1 VSTRPDEAAHR
12 LTIPPDLPPGRLV
25 ALPDRGETFVR
36 DSGGTGPP
44 LLLLHGWMFAAD
56 LNWYPSYR
64 ALVDAGYRVL
74 ALDHRGHGRGLRT
87 PDAFRLA
94 DCADDAAALLR
105 ALDCG
110 PVLSAGYSMGGPI
123 AALLARRHPEL
134 IRGTVYCATACHWS
148 EPRLRVF
155 WQGMG
160 ALRLV
165 LGPFPLETWRR
176 LLRRWG
182 SSDTPLTTWMASE
195 LSRGSARD
203 LAEAGRELGRFD
215 SRAWVGALDSPAA
228 VVLTTRDRSVPPR
241 KQRELAGLLGAPLFE
256 VPADHFAVTQATE
269 AFNHALLAALSAVA
283 QRSAKPQSVAAV
295 AG

>member
-1 VSTRPDEAAHR
+1 MSPHADQADHR
-12 LTIPPDLPPGRLV
+12 LGTPPG
-25 ALPDRGETFVR
+25 LPAGRVVTLADRGEVFVR
-36 DSGGTGPP
+36 DSGGSGPP

-56 LNWYPSYR
+56 LNWHPSYR
-64 ALVDAGYRVL
+64 ALCDAGYRVL
-74 ALDHRGHGRGLRT
+74 AIDHRGHGRGLRT
-87 PDAFRLA
+87 PEPFRLA
-94 DCADDAAALLR
+94 DCADDGAALLR
-105 ALDCG
+105 ALACG
-110 PVLSAGYSMGGPI
+110 PVLSAGYSMGGQI

-134 IRGTVYCATACHWS
+134 VRGTVYCATACHWS
-148 EPRLRVF
+148 EPRLRLF

-182 SSDTPLTTWMASE
+182 SPDTPLTTWMAAE

-215 SRAWVGALDSPAA
+215 SRSWVGQLGSPAA
-228 VVLTTRDRSVPPR
+228 VVLTARDRTVPPR
-241 KQRELAGLLGAPLFE
+241 KQRELAALLGAPVFE
-256 VPADHFAVTQATE
+256 VPADHFAVSQAT
-269 AFNHALLAALSAVA
+269 AKFNRALLAALSAVA
-283 QRSAKPQSVAAV
+283 ERSTKSEAAAAV

>member
-1 VSTRPDEAAHR
+1 LSTQADQADHR
-12 LTIPPDLPPGRLV
+12 LAPPPDLPPGRLV
-25 ALPDRGETFVR
+25 ALPDRGEVFVR

-56 LNWYPSYR
+56 LNWHSSYG
-64 ALVDAGYRVL
+64 ALTDAGYRVL

-87 PDAFRLA
+87 PDPFRLT
-94 DCADDAAALLR
+94 DCADDGAALLR

-123 AALLARRHPEL
+123 AALLAQRHPQL
-134 IRGTVYCATACHWS
+134 IRGTVYCATACHWR
-148 EPRLRVF
+148 EPRLRLF
-155 WQGMG
+155 WQGMA

-182 SSDTPLTTWMASE
+182 SPDTPLTTWMAAE

-215 SRAWVGALDSPAA
+215 SRSWVGTLDSPAA
-228 VVLTTRDRSVPPR
+228 VLLTSRDRSVSPS
-241 KQRELAGLLGAPLFE
+241 KQRELAALLTAPTFE
-256 VPADHFAVTQATE
+256 VAADHFAVSQATDE
-269 AFNHALLAALSAVA
+269 FNRALLAALSAVA
-283 QRSAKPQSVAAV
+283 QRSTKFEAAAAV